1 MSIASKIST
10 LKTLASLDANI
21 LKLSEQL
28 KKERAGMDEKSQKHS
43 LLLAEAEHISSRIT
57 QIEGTKS
64 EVQGDLR
71 QTSSL
76 LEKSREKMQRC
87 RNEREAN
94 AVQREL
100 EELHRLI
107 RERESD
113 VKKLQGFIELAKADL
128 EAVTTE
134 KDAAAAEIDGSEG
147 EAVKRVQGLQAEHDQ
162 AALRREEVIVEL
174 GGSLRRRYDSILSRR
189 GTAIA
194 RAQKGQCTAC
204 HIELSPMLYQNI
216 MRLEEVNTCPSC
228 LRILYW
234 EPETVAAEEAVAAD
248 VESEPPA

>member
-43 LLLAEAEHISSRIT
+43 LLLAQAEHISTRII

-71 QTSSL
+71 QTSAQ

-100 EELHRLI
+100 EEMHRLT
-107 RERESD
+107 RERED
-113 VKKLQGFIELAKADL
+113 EIKKLQGFVELATADL
-128 EAVTTE
+128 ELVTAE
-134 KDAAAAEIDGSEG
+134 KDSAAAEIDGTEG
-147 EAVKRVQGLQAEHDQ
+147 ETVKKVQVLQSCQ
-162 AALRREEVIVEL
+162 AFVIAFIRCRS
-174 GGSLRRRYDSILSRR
+174 G
-189 GTAIA
+189 
-194 RAQKGQCTAC
+194 
-204 HIELSPMLYQNI
+204 
-216 MRLEEVNTCPSC
+216 
-228 LRILYW
+228 
-234 EPETVAAEEAVAAD
+234 
-248 VESEPPA
+248 